1 MEDKGNHRQTLG
13 RRGEEIACRF
23 LESIGHTILERN
35 FRSGHLEIDIISFDP
50 EGIHFVEVK
59 TRQKSIQA
67 PPQENVNA
75 AKQKR
80 TAKAALG
87 YLNSAKSLPSRD
99 MECIFDVVAV
109 TFDAERADVDWI
121 PQAYIPLYI

>member
-1 MEDKGNHRQTLG
+1 
-13 RRGEEIACRF
+13 
-23 LESIGHTILERN
+23 
-35 FRSGHLEIDIISFDP
+35 
-50 EGIHFVEVK
+50 
-59 TRQKSIQA
+59 
-67 PPQENVNA
+67 VNA

-109 TFDAERADVDWI
+109 TFDAERADVEWI